1 MEVTVSVIGRI
12 NPFSILLLLT
22 IAGVFAQNRPAFADY
37 YKYTDN
43 KGTICIT
50 NDPKAVPGRYRSTMK
65 VIREEKPADGQLQ
78 TPTGRI
84 PAVQEQSS
92 SVRERLAA
100 PTVRTQSRFGKLV
113 TSFPWLEPLIAI
125 GSVVATFLFLIK
137 LRAMVSS
144 PQLAKPIALVL
155 FLGVFV
161 FVFKIYVDHLVTGH
175 TTFRT
180 KILGISSKTSA
191 SNVLESAA
199 KTPGSLET
207 PAGSLHC

>member
-1 MEVTVSVIGRI
+1 MFVIGRI
-12 NPFSILLLLT
+12 NLFLILLLLT
-22 IAGVFAQNRPAFADY
+22 ISGVFAQNRPAFADY

-65 VIREEKPADGQLQ
+65 VIREEKPAGGQLQ
-78 TPTGRI
+78 TPAGRVS
-84 PAVQEQSS
+84 AVQEQSS

-100 PTVRTQSRFGKLV
+100 PAVRTQSRFDKLV
-113 TSFPWLEPLIAI
+113 TRSPWLEPLIAI
-125 GSVVATFLFLIK
+125 GSVIATFLFLIK
-137 LRAMVSS
+137 FRAMVTS

-161 FVFKIYVDHLVTGH
+161 FVLKVYACHLAAGYSTI
-175 TTFRT
+175 RT

-191 SNVLESAA
+191 RDVPGPMA
-199 KTPGSLET
+199 KAPG
-207 PAGSLHC
+207 PAENPAK